1 MNIRVPGHLLHFI
14 LLALLP
20 VSCSQGEGEDVAIE
34 VEADTAQAP
43 DSQEFISTEGRFS
56 ITFPKGDSAVQEKVA
71 PVPTEIGN
79 IDMHVFMVGA
89 GAAAYM
95 AAYADYPAELVAGG
109 DLPHTLDR
117 GRDAV
122 VTNINGELLKEN
134 DFTFQ
139 GFPAKEFYVRGQQ
152 EGQDLYIRAWI
163 TMANERFYQVLYLT
177 VDEASLDSQAAD
189 DYVASF
195 RIDEDAAAD
204 AGTTDEAAAE
214 DATADEGEETE
225 GGAEVDAETSSR
237 P

>member
-1 MNIRVPGHLLHFI
+1 M
-14 LLALLP
+14 
-20 VSCSQGEGEDVAIE
+20 
-34 VEADTAQAP
+34 
-43 DSQEFISTEGRFS
+43 
-56 ITFPKGDSAVQEKVA
+56 
-71 PVPTEIGN
+71 
-79 IDMHVFMVGA
+79 
-89 GAAAYM
+89 
-95 AAYADYPAELVAGG
+95 
-109 DLPHTLDR
+109 
-117 GRDAV
+117 
-122 VTNINGELLKEN
+122 
-134 DFTFQ
+134 
-139 GFPAKEFYVRGQQ
+139 RGQQ